1 MAADSAIV
9 NVDEWISEH
18 YLTTEETKQSYLAR
32 VRALVKSW
40 KQDAGEGAISPLKRL
55 TTARQA
61 LLVSLSQLSGNSDGE
76 QARPAPEEERA
87 ELRKALGYGA
97 PGDHSWTRGESTW
110 HAQAWARDGVVMLEA
125 SPVDTVEDLRSA
137 VVLGEVFAD
146 GKPADATVG
155 KVVGE
160 LFVSDAPPAFV
171 AVLAGRWFLLAE
183 RESWPLGRFLA
194 VDLLLAL
201 ERGDT
206 RSGGE
211 IERVVAAVCRES
223 LERRAD
229 GTVWWT
235 ETLEDSRQHSV
246 KVSESL
252 RGAVRESIEII
263 ANDVLER
270 RRVRGLS
277 VGQVDGQDL
286 ARQSLRYLY
295 RILFLLFAEASPEL
309 RILPVGSTEYDD
321 GYGLTRLRDQI
332 LTPPATPREEQG
344 TYLYDSLALLF
355 RLVDGGHHP
364 ADEPG
369 VAPGLEFNELSADLF
384 SPAATSLI
392 DEVQLSNMALYRVL
406 GNLLLTLEQPGRD
419 RGFISYATLGVT
431 ELGQVYEGLMSYTGF
446 IASEDLWEVARG
458 GDDSKGSWVVG
469 HADSLEVSAGDR
481 VMRRNP
487 VTGEDEWVRHPRGS
501 FVFRQSSRDRE
512 RSASFYTPQVLSE
525 FVVGQAIEEL
535 DATGRIDTAEAILT
549 LSICEPAMGSGAFA
563 VEAVRQL
570 AELYLE
576 RRQQELGQEIDPE
589 SRTAELQKVKAYLA
603 LHNVYGVDLNATA
616 VELAEIALWLDTM
629 TPGLQ
634 APWFGLRLRRG
645 NSLIGARR
653 ATYSPTQVEKKQWL
667 GAEPQDAPV
676 ATLAAAVDDETGFD
690 PSVRGRIHHFLL
702 PAAEWGSAAD
712 AKELKNYVGQAQA
725 DLKQWRKSVT
735 SKPSKTQVRRLTDLA
750 ERTERLWQIALVRL
764 RIAEDQAR
772 RRIDVYGADVATPA
786 NPVPRA
792 VIEES
797 FADPGSAFQRLRRAM
812 DAWCAL
818 WFWPLTG
825 ARLVVDDEA
834 VTPPT
839 LDQWINGLEALLGK
853 AYSDAPKARGRYG
866 ASEGQY
872 RLGDDLTWEE
882 INSAED
888 IDRALAQE
896 ARIETVLREHPWM
909 VVCERVAGSSGFFHW
924 ELDFSP
930 VFARGGFDLQVGNP
944 PWVRPRTDEDALW
957 GESDPWWIL
966 VHKPTQAAKAKRREL
981 TVTRPGAL
989 DIFADGIAETVV
1001 TSKFLNDATQYP
1013 LLVGQQPDLYRA
1025 FMQRTWRSAGDDG
1038 IVTLI
1043 HPESHFTEKKAAPLR
1058 RETYMRLRRHWQFIN
1073 TLKLFD
1079 IAHLFVWGIHC
1090 YGPKRNSPSFL
1101 SATNLY
1107 HPTTVIDSLIHN
1119 GTGPLPGLKNDD
1131 DYWDLRPHSDRINHV
1146 DRETLELWKSILE
1159 DEDTPT
1165 LDSRMVYSVTR
1176 EAEGVLRKLAAAP
1189 RIKELGLQYSA
1200 GWHETADKKKGYF
1213 DTQWAVPAS
1222 WDDVILQGPHFSV
1235 ANPFAKQP
1243 NPTLRSTGD
1252 WTAIDLEAMPP
1263 DFIPATAYQ
1272 PNRADPSLNYD
1283 AGYRLITQQDAEPVS
1298 ARSVIR
1304 VGWRRM
1310 AAMTGF
1316 RTMYPALIPSG
1327 AAHVHMV
1334 ESAASSTQS
1343 DRTDLLIA
1351 GSSLSSLLIDFLLRS
1366 TGGGDIHGSTVEGL
1380 PHGPRS
1386 VLMDAAVAR
1395 FLEINC
1401 LTSVYSPLWEEVT
1414 GTGWTPEIPLRKAEE
1429 RRQAQVE
1436 IDALVALSL
1445 GVTADELCMI
1455 YRTQF
1460 PVMRK
1465 YDSQDLFDANGR
1477 KVADDVA
1484 KLHRKLKP
1492 GQELSEEERTWTH
1505 PQSGA
1510 TYVFEYPFRILDRE
1524 ADMRAA
1530 YERFERELA
1539 EGTLA

>member
-9 NVDEWISEH
+9 NVEEWISEH
-18 YLTTEETKQSYLAR
+18 YLTTDETKQSYLAR
-32 VRALVKSW
+32 VRGLVKGW

-55 TTARQA
+55 TTARQS
-61 LLVSLSQLSGNSDGE
+61 LLVSLSQLGGDE
-76 QARPAPEEERA
+76 QARPASEEERA
-87 ELRKALGYGA
+87 QLRQALGYGA
-97 PGDHSWTRGESTW
+97 PGDFSWSRGESTW
-110 HAQAWARDGVVMLEA
+110 QAQAWARDGVVLFEA
-125 SPVDTVEDLRSA
+125 APVDTVEDLRSA
-137 VVLGEVFAD
+137 RVLGEVSVDA
-146 GKPADATVG
+146 KPTEASVG
-155 KVVGE
+155 KVLGE
-160 LFVSDAPPAFV
+160 VFVSDAPPAFAV
-171 AVLAGRWFLLAE
+171 VLAGRWFLLAE

-211 IERVVAAVCRES
+211 IERVVAATCRES
-223 LERRAD
+223 AERRAD

-263 ANDVLER
+263 ANDVLDR
-270 RRVRGLS
+270 RRAQGLG
-277 VGQVDGQDL
+277 VDDVDGQLL
-286 ARQSLRYLY
+286 ARQSLRYMY

-309 RILPVGSTEYDD
+309 QVLPVGSTEYDD

-332 LTPPATPREEQG
+332 LSPPTTPREEQG
-344 TYLYDSLALLF
+344 TYLYESLALLF
-355 RLVDGGHHP
+355 RLVDRGHHP

-369 VAPGLEFNELSADLF
+369 AAPGLEFNELSADLF

-392 DEVQLSNMALYRVL
+392 DQVRLSNIALYRVL
-406 GNLLLTLEQPGRD
+406 ANLLLTPEQPGKD

-469 HADSLEVSAGDR
+469 HDDSLEVAAADR
-481 VMRRNP
+481 VVRRNP
-487 VTGEDEWVRHPRGS
+487 ITGEDEWVRHPRGS

-535 DATGRIDTAEAILT
+535 DATGRIDRAEDILT

-576 RRQQELGQEIDPE
+576 RRQQELGDEIDPDK
-589 SRTAELQKVKAYLA
+589 RTAELQKVKAYLA
-603 LHNVYGVDLNATA
+603 LHRVYGVDLNATA

-634 APWFGLRLRRG
+634 APWFGLHLRRG

-667 GAEPQDAPV
+667 TAEPQDAPLS
-676 ATLAAAVDDETGFD
+676 ALAAAVDDESGFD

-702 PAAEWGSAAD
+702 PAAGWGAAAD
-712 AKELKNYVGQAQA
+712 AKDLTPYVGEAQKELKT
-725 DLKQWRKSVT
+725 WRKQITAKST
-735 SKPSKTQVRRLTDLA
+735 KTQLKRLTDLA
-750 ERTERLWQIALVRL
+750 ERVERLWQFSLVRM
-764 RIAEDQAR
+764 RIAEDQVR
-772 RRIDVYGADVATPA
+772 RAIDVYGADITTPI
-786 NPVPRA
+786 NPVPR
-792 VIEES
+792 VEIEKA
-797 FADPGSAFQRLRRAM
+797 FANRDGAFRRLRLVM

-818 WFWPLTG
+818 WFWPLT
-825 ARLVVDDEA
+825 DSK
-834 VTPPT
+834 VTIDGQTAIPPN
-839 LDQWINGLEALLGK
+839 LDQWLDGLEALLGRT
-853 AYSDAPKARGRYG
+853 YTDTPKSRGRRAPG
-866 ASEGQY
+866 EGQIV
-872 RLGDDLTWEE
+872 LGSDLTWEQ
-882 INSAED
+882 IDQAED
-888 IDRALAQE
+888 FDRVFAGE
-896 ARIETVLREHPWM
+896 KSVESVLSDHPWLAI
-909 VVCERVAGSSGFFHW
+909 CERVASEQGFFHW
-924 ELDFSP
+924 ELDFAP
-930 VFARGGFDLQVGNP
+930 VFALGGFNLQVGNP

-966 VHKPTQAAKAKRREL
+966 AHKPTQADKRNRRQQAAL
-981 TVTRPGAL
+981 RPGATS
-989 DIFADGIAETVV
+989 IVAAGISETVV
-1001 TSKFLNDATQYP
+1001 TSKFLNDTTQYP
-1013 LLVGQQPDLYRA
+1013 LLAGQQPDLYRA
-1025 FMQRTWRSAGDDG
+1025 FMQRTWRSSGDSG
-1038 IVTLI
+1038 IVTLL

-1058 RETYMRLRRHWQFIN
+1058 RESYLRLRRHWQFIN
-1073 TLKLFD
+1073 ELQLFD
-1079 IAHLFVWGIHC
+1079 IDHHVS
-1090 YGPKRNSPSFL
+1090 YGVHTYGSHKPEPAFM

-1107 HPTTVIDSLIHN
+1107 HPSTVTESLLHD
-1119 GTGPLPGLKNDD
+1119 GSGPLPGLKNDEGS
-1131 DYWDLRPHSDRINHV
+1131 WDLRPHRDRITHV
-1146 DRETLELWKSILE
+1146 DDSTLELWKSILE
-1159 DEDTPT
+1159 DSDTPA
-1165 LDSRMVYSVTR
+1165 LEARMVYSVTR

-1189 RIKELGLQYSA
+1189 RIKELGFQYSA
-1200 GWHETADKKKGYF
+1200 GWNETGDKKKGYF
-1213 DTQWAVPAS
+1213 DTKWAVPTS
-1222 WDDVILQGPHFSV
+1222 GDDVILQGPHFSV

-1243 NPTLRSTGD
+1243 NPTLKNNLD
-1252 WTAIDLEAMPP
+1252 WSEIDLEAIPP
-1263 DFIPATAYQ
+1263 NFIPATAYQ
-1272 PNRADPSLNYD
+1272 PNRDGGDYD
-1283 AGYRLITQQDAEPVS
+1283 GQYAHQQFAGRRAS
-1298 ARSVIR
+1298 AREFYR
-1304 VGWRRM
+1304 FMWRMM
-1310 AAMTGF
+1310 AASTGF
-1316 RTMYPALIPSG
+1316 RTLYISLIPPG
-1327 AAHVHMV
+1327 FAHVHGV
-1334 ESAASSTQS
+1334 QSAALPDQPTVAI
-1343 DRTDLLIA
+1343 TA
-1351 GSSLSSLLIDFLLRS
+1351 ATASSLLADFQTRS
-1366 TGGGDIHGSTVEGL
+1366 TGLANLFGSLIDRL
-1380 PHGPRS
+1380 PRVVDFPLSMKLVR
-1386 VLMDAAVAR
+1386 A
-1395 FLEINC
+1395 FLQLNC
-1401 LTSVYSPLWEEVT
+1401 LTSAYAPLWEEVT
-1414 GTGWTPEIPLRKAEE
+1414 GTEWTPDVPLRKAEE

-1477 KVADDVA
+1477 KVAEDVA

-1492 GQELSEEERTWTH
+1492 GQELSAQERTWTH

-1539 EGTLA
+1539 EGELP